1 MNFGPQS
8 FGEVRGIAFSD
19 CMDGKCKMHA
29 KLLLLREESKN
40 GLVFY
45 WFQPP
50 LIFVLCSYNYKI
62 TSEKFCTHMHQ
73 LYIIVAI
80 IIYS

>member
-1 MNFGPQS
+1 
-8 FGEVRGIAFSD
+8 
-19 CMDGKCKMHA
+19 MHA

-45 WFQPP
+45 WFQAP
-50 LIFVLCSYNYKI
+50 LIFVEYINIVRLFYSYSYKI

-73 LYIIVAI
+73 LYLVVAI
-80 IIYS
+80 MIVNFI